1 MENNQQINKANK
13 KAKIEEVTLQS
24 TPTKNRLTCKILKSP
39 EKENCVKLR
48 KPLNIGENEKQI
60 LELLNCEK
68 NDFDGDH
75 VQQQAAKR
83 NITPKKNLIT
93 GKYCLI

>member
-60 LELLNCEK
+60 SELLNCEK
-68 NDFDGDH
+68 NDFDF
-75 VQQQAAKR
+75 QAAKR